1 MAIRA
6 GKKMELSIY
15 LLVLSNADMGN
26 DSSAHIP
33 LLVHNGKKNYDPSE
47 TANVLNKCSSF
58 CFTKMTEN
66 NMRLIKST
74 NSLLSIIFKTYEV
87 YTILKSLTTE

>member
-33 LLVHNGKKNYDPSE
+33 PLVHNGKK
-47 TANVLNKCSSF
+47 L
-58 CFTKMTEN
+58 
-66 NMRLIKST
+66 RLF
-74 NSLLSIIFKTYEV
+74 NS
-87 YTILKSLTTE
+87 